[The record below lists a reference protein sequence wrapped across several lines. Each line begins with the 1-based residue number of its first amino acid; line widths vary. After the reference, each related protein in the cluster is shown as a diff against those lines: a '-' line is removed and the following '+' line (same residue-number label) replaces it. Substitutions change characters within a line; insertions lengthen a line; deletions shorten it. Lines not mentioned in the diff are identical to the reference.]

1 MDFEKFEYYFTQI
14 KDKLKKENE
23 FLDAMQKYIGGVD
36 SFLNGYSAT
45 YMLITLLE
53 DAVGDENHW
62 LSYYFYERE
71 QEPFSYERDGRVC
84 YVDGSALSLWTM
96 IKD

>member
-1 MDFEKFEYYFTQI
+1 MDYKKFEYYFNEI

-36 SFLNGYSAT
+36 SFLNYYSAT

-53 DAVGDENHW
+53 DAIGDENHW

-71 QEPFSYERDGRVC
+71 GEPFTYEVDGRVC
-84 YVDGSALSLWTM
+84 HVDGSPLSLWSI